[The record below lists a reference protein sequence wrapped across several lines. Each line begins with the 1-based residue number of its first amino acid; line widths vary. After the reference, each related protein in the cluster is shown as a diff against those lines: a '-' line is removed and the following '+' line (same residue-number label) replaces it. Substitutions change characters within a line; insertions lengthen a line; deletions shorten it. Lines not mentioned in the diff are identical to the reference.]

1 MSVYSVSVYPSS
13 TTIKTGN
20 WYYGAYAVVN
30 ASSTC
35 CTDVEW
41 YSDSPSVAS
50 VNKSYGY
57 IYGISPGTA
66 KIYARSKVDS
76 SKKDYITVTVTSS
89 TICVDSVSLNRSSI
103 SLEKGD
109 TFTLSATVCPT
120 NASNRNLSW
129 SSSNTA
135 VATVN
140 GGTVNAVGGGS
151 AIITARAQD
160 GSGEYDSCYVNVTQD
175 ILVTSVT
182 VSPSSKT
189 MNIGN
194 SAYLYE
200 TVCPTNATN
209 KCVKW
214 SSNKTSVATVN
225 PDTGLVIARG
235 AGTATITATAQDG
248 SNKKGYCTIT
258 VNSPVAVTGVEVCP
272 TILTMNVGEVE
283 CLCASVN
290 PYNATNQSVT
300 WCSSNENVATVGL
313 YTGKVTAKKAGVVT
327 ITACTVDGGYSACCV
342 VTVNPLLIYQTRNT
356 EVKWF
361 NPDIENA
368 TEEIRED
375 MLYNHWSKQEIKQN
389 VSSIG
394 DNMFEKNGQE
404 ISVSDRKNSL
414 VDMTTTYFA
423 NKTFEPIIKDMIN
436 HFMNETD
443 DNFYGMCDGYNLYSN
458 SDLTEQV
465 KSHSESEDYINK
477 NKTALNRCLKN
488 FNGSICNLKYNPS
501 IRHDKDLRK
510 SHPFVAMADS
520 MGIKLPVFDDMFKG
534 FKICIDSLQGAKI
547 EILSYNLVGNSYSGK
562 MKITYYDHFGLDVA
576 DLNKDGF
583 AGIVGDMNGFKN
595 WFILQH
601 YNNLNTNIHPKPFV
615 TVIEIEESFSGEI

>member
-1 MSVYSVSVYPSS
+1 MPRQARRKSESGIYHIMLRGINQQQIFEDSEDCEKFLQ
-13 TTIKTGN
+13 ILKDCGN
-20 WYYGAYAVVN
+20 N
-30 ASSTC
+30 T
-35 CTDVEW
+35 E
-41 YSDSPSVAS
+41 
-50 VNKSYGY
+50 
-57 IYGISPGTA
+57 
-66 KIYARSKVDS
+66 
-76 SKKDYITVTVTSS
+76 
-89 TICVDSVSLNRSSI
+89 NRP
-103 SLEKGD
+103 LC
-109 TFTLSATVCPT
+109 AP
-120 NASNRNLSW
+120 
-129 SSSNTA
+129 
-135 VATVN
+135 
-140 GGTVNAVGGGS
+140 
-151 AIITARAQD
+151 
-160 GSGEYDSCYVNVTQD
+160 
-175 ILVTSVT
+175 
-182 VSPSSKT
+182 
-189 MNIGN
+189 
-194 SAYLYE
+194 
-200 TVCPTNATN
+200 
-209 KCVKW
+209 
-214 SSNKTSVATVN
+214 
-225 PDTGLVIARG
+225 
-235 AGTATITATAQDG
+235 
-248 SNKKGYCTIT
+248 
-258 VNSPVAVTGVEVCP
+258 SPV
-272 TILTMNVGEVE
+272 
-283 CLCASVN
+283 
-290 PYNATNQSVT
+290 
-300 WCSSNENVATVGL
+300 CS
-313 YTGKVTAKKAGVVT
+313 
-327 ITACTVDGGYSACCV
+327 
-342 VTVNPLLIYQTRNT
+342 
-356 EVKWF
+356 
-361 NPDIENA
+361 DIENA

-443 DNFYGMCDGYNLYSN
+443 DNFYGMFDGYNLYSN

-583 AGIVGDMNGFKN
+583 AGIGRTQG
-595 WFILQH
+595 
-601 YNNLNTNIHPKPFV
+601 
-615 TVIEIEESFSGEI
+615 TVLCVDKMLALWYRFLG

>member
-1 MSVYSVSVYPSS
+1 MSYVNSVTVYPSS
-13 TTIKTGN
+13 ATITKGK
-20 WYYGAYAVVN
+20 WYYGAYASI
-30 ASSTC
+30 SSNC
-35 CTDVEW
+35 PECAEVEW
-41 YSDSPSVAS
+41 YSDSPSIAS
-50 VNKSYGY
+50 VNKTTGY
-57 IYGISPGTA
+57 IYGVNTGKTR
-66 KIYARSKVDS
+66 IYAIAKDDD
-76 SKKDYITVTVTSS
+76 SKKDYIEVTVTAP
-89 TICVDSVSLNRSSI
+89 VSVTGVS
-103 SLEKGD
+103 
-109 TFTLSATVCPT
+109 VCPT
-120 NASNRNLSW
+120 SMSMD
-129 SSSNTA
+129 
-135 VATVN
+135 
-140 GGTVNAVGGGS
+140 VGC
-151 AIITARAQD
+151 TD
-160 GSGEYDSCYVNVTQD
+160 
-175 ILVTSVT
+175 
-182 VSPSSKT
+182 
-189 MNIGN
+189 
-194 SAYLYE
+194 YLYE
-200 TVCPTNATN
+200 TIYP
-209 KCVKW
+209 
-214 SSNKTSVATVN
+214 S
-225 PDTGLVIARG
+225 
-235 AGTATITATAQDG
+235 
-248 SNKKGYCTIT
+248 
-258 VNSPVAVTGVEVCP
+258 
-272 TILTMNVGEVE
+272 
-283 CLCASVN
+283 
-290 PYNATNQSVT
+290 NATNQTVT
-300 WCSSNENVATVGL
+300 WCSSDESVAEVNT
-313 YTGKVTAKKAGVVT
+313 YTGFVRAKKAGVVT

-342 VTVNPLLIYQTRNT
+342 VTVNPLLIYQTRDT

-414 VDMTTTYFA
+414 VDMTTTHFA

-583 AGIVGDMNGFKN
+583 AGIVGYMNGFKN